1 MILSAS
7 LVDQL
12 NHARGDNG
20 NNEIIS
26 NQNSSVLDE
35 QLQTLSATVPGIRGK
50 VVKTYNT
57 TDSLNTDKELAEA
70 IANHLSEA
78 EDSALTQLES
88 LKDRSMT
95 WSIRSQRDNT
105 I

>member
-1 MILSAS
+1 MNKDSTA
-7 LVDQL
+7 
-12 NHARGDNG
+12 
-20 NNEIIS
+20 
-26 NQNSSVLDE
+26 
-35 QLQTLSATVPGIRGK
+35 
-50 VVKTYNT
+50 
-57 TDSLNTDKELAEA
+57 DSLNTDKELAEA

>member
-35 QLQTLSATVPGIRGK
+35 QLQTLSATVPGMRDEL
-50 VVKTYNT
+50 VNTYSTAN
-57 TDSLNTDKELAEA
+57 SLNTD
-70 IANHLSEA
+70 
-78 EDSALTQLES
+78 
-88 LKDRSMT
+88 
-95 WSIRSQRDNT
+95 
-105 I
+105 